1 MKTLLSLMLA
11 LAAPL
16 AAKVG
21 TEGPGWFSPQV
32 VSSMGRDTDSLYYVI
47 LVIVTVIFILS
58 EGFLLWCLIAYR
70 QKPGRR
76 AKFTHGSTSVE
87 VMLALIPALILLY
100 LTVASG
106 KMWSDIRF
114 KPPKDKDAVHVQV
127 FAEQFA
133 WNFRY
138 AGKDGAFGT
147 ADDVLSFNQLA
158 MPVGKAV
165 IFHISSKDVIHSF
178 FIPEA
183 RQKQDAVPGLLG
195 KIWVT
200 IDHMPVWDREAQ
212 KRVLMDEAAYGAA
225 DVAVSGYEFKNKVH
239 EGKGM
244 FFQQASSARI
254 NLLDYFYVRNSDP
267 IVTAKGAKTAAEP
280 KYIRHHY
287 EIGCAQL
294 CGTSHYAMRGEVL
307 VLTPSEFEGW
317 MKAQPADSELKSK
330 WDNVWDKFHPEY
342 NKIL

>member
-1 MKTLLSLMLA
+1 MKTLLTMMLA

-16 AAKVG
+16 VAKTS
-21 TEGPGWFSPQV
+21 TEGPGWFTPQV

-70 QKPGRR
+70 DKPGRK
-76 AKFTHGSTSVE
+76 ATFTHGSTSVE
-87 VMLALIPALILLY
+87 ILLAIIPALILLY
-100 LTVASG
+100 LTIASG

-114 KPPKDKDAVHVQV
+114 KAPKDKDAVHVQV

-138 AGKDGAFGT
+138 AGKDGVFGT
-147 ADDVLSFNQLA
+147 ADDILSFNQLA
-158 MPVGKAV
+158 MPVGKPV

-183 RQKQDAVPGLLG
+183 RQKQDAVPGLLA
-195 KIWVT
+195 KVWT
-200 IDHMPVWDREAQ
+200 TMDHLPVWDLSAQ
-212 KRVLMDEAAYGAA
+212 KRVLMDEAEYEAA
-225 DVAVSGYEFKNKVH
+225 DVAVSGFEFKNKVH
-239 EGKGM
+239 EGKGK
-244 FFQQASSARI
+244 FFQQASSEKI
-254 NLLDYFYVRNSDP
+254 GLLDYFYARNSDP
-267 IVTAKGAKTAAEP
+267 IVTVKGAKAADA
-280 KYIRHHY
+280 KYIRHHF
-287 EIGCAQL
+287 EIACAQL

-307 VLTPSEFEGW
+307 VLSPAEFEKW
-317 MKAQPADSELKSK
+317 LASQAPDAELQAK
-330 WDNVWDKFHPEY
+330 WNTIWDKFHPEY